1 MTNPSVCL
9 VIVQQGTKLN
19 YIDSVSTVPM
29 TTSTIWSEAAA
40 VLNFIWKIGF
50 ELAYSV
56 FMWLENWGRE
66 S

>member
-19 YIDSVSTVPM
+19 YIDSVSAIPM
-29 TTSTIWSEAAA
+29 NTSTIWSEAVA
-40 VLNFIWKIGF
+40 VLYFIWKIGF
-50 ELAYSV
+50 KLADTV
-56 FMWLENWGRE
+56 FMWLENSARE